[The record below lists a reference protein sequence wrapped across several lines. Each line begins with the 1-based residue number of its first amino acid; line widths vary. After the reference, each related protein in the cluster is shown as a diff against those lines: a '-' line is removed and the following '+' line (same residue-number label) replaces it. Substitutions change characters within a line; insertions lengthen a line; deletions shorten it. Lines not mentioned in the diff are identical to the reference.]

1 MNFNVNNTSNFFKVL
16 SYTGSELLGVDGDG
30 MVRVPRAPTA
40 DTHVANKKYVDD
52 QVANADAG
60 GVEVYNGSSPPASKG
75 RGTMLLTT
83 SNNLYIYV

>member
-1 MNFNVNNTSNFFKVL
+1 MFFQAL

-30 MVRVPRAPTA
+30 MVRVPKTPTQ

-52 QVANADAG
+52 AVSNASSG
-60 GVEVYNGSSPPASKG
+60 GVELYNNSSPPSSKN
-75 RGTMLLTT
+75 RGTMLMTT